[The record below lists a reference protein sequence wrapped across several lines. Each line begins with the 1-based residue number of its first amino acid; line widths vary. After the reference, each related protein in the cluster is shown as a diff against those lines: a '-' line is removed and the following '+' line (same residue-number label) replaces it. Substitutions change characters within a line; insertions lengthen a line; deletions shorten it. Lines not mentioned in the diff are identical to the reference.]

1 MYSEAFAEDETEV
14 SNSILMNSSP
24 GFVTSSKD
32 TKSRSAVD
40 SLSIPS
46 VINVLDVEVT
56 EDEYQYSS
64 IESVIKV

>member
-1 MYSEAFAEDETEV
+1 MYSEAFAEDEIEA
-14 SNSILMNSSP
+14 SNSILMKSSP

-32 TKSRSAVD
+32 TKSISAVD

-46 VINVLDVEVT
+46 VINVLVVEVT